1 MSVYT
6 PVSHAQL
13 SAWLD
18 RFALGRLKS
27 IEGIAEG
34 VQNSNFFV
42 DTSTGRFVLT
52 LFERVDP
59 ALLPFYIGLM
69 AHLSARGV
77 PCPAP
82 LAAIDGHLLSELNG
96 RPAALFSR
104 LEGRSLTLPTPAECA
119 QAGHALAALHL
130 AGRDF
135 PAPPHPRGSDWV
147 ASTAAKLLL
156 RLPDEDAA
164 LLDAELDFQQQAA
177 EPLPRGV
184 IHADLFRDNVLFV
197 DGAGGAGGTDSAGSR
212 QIGGLLDFYFA
223 GEGELLFDL
232 AIVVND
238 WCGNVDGDLDES
250 RMISLLTAYHARR
263 PLTAVELAAWPRLL
277 RAAALRF
284 WLSRLD
290 DFHCPLPGEVVTVRN
305 PDDYRR
311 ILRHRIALG
320 NAPMRL
326 A

>member
-6 PVSHAQL
+6 PVSADQL
-13 SAWLD
+13 SLWLD

-42 DTSTGRFVLT
+42 DTSSGRFVLT

-69 AHLSARGV
+69 AHLSARGI

-82 LAAIDGHLLSELNG
+82 LAAIDGRLLSELNG

-104 LEGRSLTLPTPAECA
+104 LAGRSLTQPTPAECA
-119 QAGHALAALHL
+119 QVGSALAALHL

-147 ASTAAKLLL
+147 AATAARLLP

-164 LLDAELDFQQQAA
+164 LLRAELDFQQQTAG
-177 EPLPRGV
+177 PLPRGI

-197 DGAGGAGGTDSAGSR
+197 DGARDAGGR

-238 WCGNVDGDLDES
+238 WCGSVDDALDAS
-250 RMISLLTAYHARR
+250 RMTALLNAYHVQR
-263 PLTAVELAAWPRLL
+263 PLTAAELAAWPRLL

-290 DFHCPLPGEVVTVRN
+290 DFHCPLPGEVVTVRD

-311 ILRHRIALG
+311 ILLQRIALG
-320 NAPMRL
+320 NAPLRL